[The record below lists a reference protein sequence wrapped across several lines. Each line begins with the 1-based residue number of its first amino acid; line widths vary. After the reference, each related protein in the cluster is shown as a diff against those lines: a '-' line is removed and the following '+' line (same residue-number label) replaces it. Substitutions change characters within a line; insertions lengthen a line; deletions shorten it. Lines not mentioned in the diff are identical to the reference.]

1 MSDRLAVAPI
11 LSRLRDF
18 QRRTVEYVF
27 QRMYLD
33 QERATRF
40 LVADEVGLGKT
51 MVARGIIAKTIRHLE
66 EQGVGRIDI
75 IYVCSNAA
83 IANQNLNRL
92 NVYGN
97 RHFSMA
103 TRLTLLPAHLKGLK
117 ANRINFVSFTP
128 GTTFDLKN
136 RSGVME
142 ERRVLYHML
151 REEFDLSRTGLLNLL
166 QGTAGKDRWRVYAE
180 QQIELDR
187 HLERLFQ
194 QKLRQDRGLLA
205 KLRETA
211 EEFHRHRDFSWDE
224 SNRRYQVI
232 SGLRRT
238 LARVCVDALEP
249 DLVILDEFQRF
260 KQLLHGDDD
269 AAQLAQALF
278 DHPEVRVLLL
288 SATPYKMLTLHHET
302 DEDHYEDFHRTLEF
316 LLGSKQAVAEV
327 ASNLDRFRRALHG
340 LGQGSEEEAEQSR
353 SAIENGLRRVI
364 VRTERVPATEQRDAM
379 LSEPTIAAQ
388 LQPADLKQAVVVDQI
403 AKALKSWDAIEY
415 WKSSPYLL
423 NVMKEYEMKRLL
435 RAQMKRPSQEL
446 VDALARAQNQLLRR
460 GHFERYREL
469 DPANGRLRSL
479 MDATVNQGQWRLLW
493 LPPSLPY
500 WQPTGAYADQ
510 PSMTKALVFS
520 AWQVVSDAIAMF
532 CSYEAE
538 RRMLG
543 QDRSRPRYSSLV
555 KSRRGLLRFAASAE
569 DRLAGMPLFCLLY
582 PCIALA
588 ADLDPLAI
596 GLECDGGGP
605 PSIDWV
611 KARVKEKIAAMLRQT
626 GCWPTSEEGREDQ
639 RWYWAAL
646 AILDAR
652 HAPWIKA
659 WCSSSDPTGWRQV
672 GVEADE
678 EAASGFARH
687 ADYFAEFMDGSS
699 DLGRAPEDLLD
710 VLVEVALASPAVCAL
725 RALRRVV
732 RWIDLDDRAL
742 LNAAAR
748 IGGGFR
754 TLFNLPEAMGL
765 LRAEDGG
772 LPYWRRVL
780 QYCLEGNLPAV
791 LDEYLHWLRESL
803 GLVDQNAR
811 DSVTQL
817 GETVWEALSVK
828 PSLLEL
834 DQIRVA
840 PRTGAILLDPF
851 RLRSRFAMRFG
862 TVRGEQDDTLARAE
876 TVQKAF
882 NSPFRPFILAS
893 TSIGQEGLDFHPYCH
908 VVYHWNLPSN
918 PVDLEQREGRVHRYK
933 GHAIRKNLALRF
945 GLRGLRRV
953 YQYGD
958 DPWTTLFDLASAE
971 RPAGKDDLEPY
982 WVYPVEGGSSVERR
996 VPMLPFSKEQQRLPD
1011 LRASLAVYRLVFGQP
1026 RQEDLLSHLKGRPP
1040 EELARWRISL
1050 APPPLTSDIAPSAT
1064 PAAESGSDFDLYC
1077 RRCGQAVPHRC
1088 VESDAVEL
1096 HWQSGDQVM
1105 FLYWSRRNGG
1115 PQYCPGEVEA
1125 VNDGVAEV
1133 SFPEFKGT
1141 LRRRG
1146 GDIFWDSNSRER
1158 CRLVSHWDPSGGPA
1172 IALVCPKCGGHGSHS
1187 CDVNPI
1193 RPCHKFKQG
1202 ERILVTYPPS
1212 DGIDA
1217 GTFTGSVV
1225 RSSGKVVRVHLQY
1238 EVTSCETVHL
1248 VQNAACDWLDLEY
1261 GVPCQVVRAG

>member
-11 LSRLRDF
+11 LNRLRDF
-18 QRRTVEYVF
+18 QRRTVEYAF
-27 QRMYLD
+27 RRMYLD
-33 QERATRF
+33 EERTTRF

-66 EQGVGRIDI
+66 DQGVERIDI

-83 IANQNLNRL
+83 IASQNLNRL

-97 RHFSMA
+97 RHFTMA

-117 ANRINFVSFTP
+117 ANRINFISFTP

-136 RSGVME
+136 RGGVME
-142 ERRVLYHML
+142 ERRVLYQML
-151 REEFDLSRTGLLNLL
+151 RDGFDLSRTGLLNLL

-180 QQIELDR
+180 QPVELDP

-194 QKLRQDRGLLA
+194 KQLRQDRSLLA

-211 EEFHRHRDFSWDE
+211 EEFHRHREFSWEE

-232 SGLRRT
+232 SGLRRA

-278 DHPEVRVLLL
+278 EHPEVRVLLL

-302 DEDHYEDFHRTLEF
+302 DEDHYEDFQRTLEF
-316 LLGSKQAVAEV
+316 LLGSKEAVAEV
-327 ASNLDRFRRALHG
+327 ACNLDRFRRALHG
-340 LGQGSEEEAEQSR
+340 LGQGTEEDAEQAR
-353 SAIENGLRRVI
+353 SAIENCLRRVI
-364 VRTERVPATEQRDAM
+364 ARTERVPATEQRDAM
-379 LSEPTIAAQ
+379 LSEPTVLAP
-388 LQPADLKQAVVVDQI
+388 LQPSDLKQAVLVDQV
-403 AKALKSWDAIEY
+403 AKALKTWDAIEY

-435 RAQMKRPSQEL
+435 RAQVKRPSQEL
-446 VDALARAQNQLLRR
+446 VDTLAGAQNLLLRR

-500 WQPTGAYADQ
+500 WQPMGAFADHQ
-510 PSMTKALVFS
+510 NMTKALVFS
-520 AWQVVSDAIAMF
+520 AWQVVPDAIAMF

-538 RRMLG
+538 RRMLAHEG
-543 QDRSRPRYSSLV
+543 GRPRYSALL
-555 KSRRGLLRFAASAE
+555 KSRRALLRFAGAAD

-582 PCIALA
+582 PSITLA
-588 ADLDPLAI
+588 AEVDPLIICLAF
-596 GLECDGGGP
+596 DGGGP
-605 PSIDWV
+605 PSLDWV
-611 KARVKEKIAAMLRQT
+611 RARVREKIADLLRRT
-626 GCWPTSEEGREDQ
+626 GCWPASEEGREDQ

-652 HAPWIKA
+652 RAPWVKW
-659 WCSSSDPTGWRQV
+659 WCSSNDPKGWRQV

-678 EAASGFARH
+678 EAATGFARH
-687 ADYFAEFMDGSS
+687 ADYFAEFMGGST
-699 DLGRAPEDLLD
+699 DLGRPPEDLLD
-710 VLVEVALASPAVCAL
+710 VLVEVAIASPAVCAL
-725 RALRRVV
+725 RALKRVV
-732 RWIDLDDRAL
+732 RWIDFDEPSL

-748 IGGGFR
+748 VSEGFR
-754 TLFNLPEAMGL
+754 TLFNLPDVMAL

-780 QYCLEGNLPAV
+780 QYCLEGNLASV
-791 LDEYLHWLRESL
+791 LDEYFHWLRESL
-803 GLVDQNAR
+803 GLVDQNAV
-811 DSVTQL
+811 DSVTQI
-817 GETVWEALSVK
+817 GETASEALSVRT
-828 PSLLEL
+828 SRLEV
-834 DQIRVA
+834 DQIRVK
-840 PRTGAILLDPF
+840 PRSSGISLDPF
-851 RLRSRFAMRFG
+851 SLRCRFAMRFG
-862 TVRGEQDDTLARAE
+862 NLRTEQDDKLARAE

-933 GHAIRKNLALRF
+933 GHAIRKNLALQY
-945 GLRGLRRV
+945 GLQELRSVYRG
-953 YQYGD
+953 GD
-958 DPWTTLFDLASAE
+958 DPWTRLFDLAAAK

-982 WVYPVEGGSSVERR
+982 WIYPVEGGSSVERR

-1040 EELARWRISL
+1040 EDIARWRISL
-1050 APPPLTSDIAPSAT
+1050 APPQLSSDIAQGVISPPEFAT
-1064 PAAESGSDFDLYC
+1064 EDVLYC
-1077 RRCGQAVPHRC
+1077 RRCGEAVPHRC
-1088 VESDAVEL
+1088 SEPDTTEL
-1096 HWQSGDQVM
+1096 RWQTGDEVM
-1105 FLYWSRRNGG
+1105 FFYWARRNGG
-1115 PQYCPGEVEA
+1115 PQYCLGEVEA

-1133 SFPEFKGT
+1133 AFPDFKGV
-1141 LRRRG
+1141 LRRRE
-1146 GDIFWDSNSRER
+1146 GDLFWDSNSRER
-1158 CRLVSHWDPSGGPA
+1158 CRFVSHWDPSGGPA
-1172 IALVCPKCGGHGSHS
+1172 IALVCPKCGRHISHS
-1187 CDVNPI
+1187 CQVPPPL
-1193 RPCHKFKQG
+1193 PCHEYRPG
-1202 ERILVTYPPS
+1202 DRIVVTYAPT
-1212 DGIDA
+1212 DGIEA
-1217 GTFTGSVV
+1217 GAYVGCVV
-1225 RSSGKVVRVHLQY
+1225 RSTGHLVRVNLEYDDTTH
-1238 EVTSCETVHL
+1238 ETVHL
-1248 VQNAACDWLDLEY
+1248 ARNAKGHWVDLEY
-1261 GVPCQVVRAG
+1261 AVPCVVEPGE

>member
-11 LSRLRDF
+11 LNRLRDF

-27 QRMYLD
+27 RRMYLD
-33 QERATRF
+33 EERTTRF

-66 EQGVGRIDI
+66 DQGVERIDI
-75 IYVCSNAA
+75 VYVCSNAA
-83 IANQNLNRL
+83 VASQNLNRL

-97 RHFSMA
+97 RHFTMA

-117 ANRINFVSFTP
+117 ANRINFISFTP

-136 RSGVME
+136 RGGVME
-142 ERRVLYHML
+142 ERRVLYRML
-151 REEFDLSRTGLLNLL
+151 RDGFDLSRTGLLNLL

-180 QQIELDR
+180 QGVELDP

-194 QKLRQDRGLLA
+194 KQLRQDRSLLA

-211 EEFHRHRDFSWDE
+211 EEFHRHREFSWEE

-232 SGLRRT
+232 SGLRRA

-278 DHPEVRVLLL
+278 EHPEVRVLLL

-302 DEDHYEDFHRTLEF
+302 DEDHYEDFQRTLEF
-316 LLGSKQAVAEV
+316 LMGSKEAVVEV
-327 ASNLDRFRRALHG
+327 ARNLDRFRRALHG
-340 LGQGSEEEAEQSR
+340 LGQGTEEEAEQAR
-353 SAIENGLRRVI
+353 SAIENCLRRVI
-364 VRTERVPATEQRDAM
+364 ARTERVPATEQRDAM
-379 LSEPTIAAQ
+379 LSEPSVTAP
-388 LQPADLKQAVVVDQI
+388 LRPSDLKQAVLVDQV
-403 AKALKSWDAIEY
+403 AKALKTWDAIEY

-435 RAQMKRPSQEL
+435 RDQMKRPSQDL
-446 VDALARAQNQLLRR
+446 VDVLARAQNQLLRR

-500 WQPTGAYADQ
+500 WQPMGAYADQ
-510 PSMTKALVFS
+510 QNMTKALVFS
-520 AWQVVSDAIAMF
+520 AWQVVPDAISMF

-538 RRMLG
+538 RHMLSHEG
-543 QDRSRPRYSSLV
+543 GRPKYSALL
-555 KSRRGLLRFAASAE
+555 KSRRALLGFAGAAD
-569 DRLAGMPLFCLLY
+569 DRLAGMRLFCLLY
-582 PCIALA
+582 PSIALA
-588 ADLDPLAI
+588 AEVDPLTI
-596 GLECDGGGP
+596 CLTFDGGGP
-605 PSIDWV
+605 PSLDWV
-611 KARVKEKIAAMLRQT
+611 RARVREKIADLLRRT
-626 GCWPTSEEGREDQ
+626 GCWPASEAGREDQ

-652 HAPWIKA
+652 HAPWMKR
-659 WCSSSDPTGWRQV
+659 WCSSSDPTGWRQA
-672 GVEADE
+672 GVEPEE

-687 ADYFAEFMDGSS
+687 ADYFVEYMRGSME
-699 DLGRAPEDLLD
+699 LGRAPEDLLD
-710 VLVEVALASPAVCAL
+710 VLVEVAIASPAVCAL
-725 RALRRVV
+725 RALKRVV
-732 RWIDLDDRAL
+732 RWIDLDEPSL

-748 IGGGFR
+748 VSEGFR
-754 TLFNLPEAMGL
+754 TLFNLPEVMAL

-780 QYCLEGNLPAV
+780 QYCLEGNLTAV
-791 LDEYLHWLRESL
+791 LDEYFHWLRESL
-803 GLVDQNAR
+803 GLADQNAA
-811 DSVTQL
+811 DSVTQM
-817 GETVWEALSVK
+817 GETASEALSVRT
-828 PSLLEL
+828 SRLEV

-840 PRTGAILLDPF
+840 PRSGVISLDPF
-851 RLRSRFAMRFG
+851 SLRCRFAMRFS
-862 TVRGEQDDTLARAE
+862 TLRSEQDDKLARAE

-945 GLRGLRRV
+945 GLRELRNV
-953 YQYGD
+953 YRNGD
-958 DPWTTLFDLASAE
+958 DPWTRLFDLAAAK
-971 RPAGKDDLEPY
+971 RPADKDDLEPY
-982 WVYPVEGGSSVERR
+982 WIYPVEGGSSVERR

-1026 RQEDLLSHLKGRPP
+1026 RQEDLLAHLKTRPP
-1040 EELARWRISL
+1040 EDIARWRISL
-1050 APPPLTSDIAPSAT
+1050 APPPLSSDAAPGAT
-1064 PAAESGSDFDLYC
+1064 CPAESASGDALYC
-1077 RRCGQAVPHRC
+1077 RRCGEAVPHRC
-1088 VESDAVEL
+1088 GELDTTEL
-1096 HWQSGDQVM
+1096 HWQTGDEVM
-1105 FLYWSRRNGG
+1105 FFYWSRRYGG
-1115 PQYCPGEVEA
+1115 PQYCLGEVEA

-1133 SFPEFKGT
+1133 AFPGFKGV
-1141 LRRRG
+1141 LRRRE
-1146 GDIFWDSNSRER
+1146 GDLFWDSNSRER
-1158 CRLVSHWDPSGGPA
+1158 CRFVSHWDPSGGPVL
-1172 IALVCPKCGGHGSHS
+1172 ALVCPKCGRHISHS
-1187 CDVNPI
+1187 CQFP
-1193 RPCHKFKQG
+1193 PPPSCHEFRRG
-1202 ERILVTYPPS
+1202 DRVVVTYPRT
-1212 DGIDA
+1212 DGIEA
-1217 GTFTGSVV
+1217 GPFAGCVV
-1225 RSSGKVVRVHLQY
+1225 RSTGHVVRVNLEY
-1238 EVTSCETVHL
+1238 DDTPNETVHL
-1248 VQNAACDWLDLEY
+1248 ARNVSGRWVHLEY
-1261 GVPCQVVRAG
+1261 DVPCEAALDE

>member
-11 LSRLRDF
+11 LGRLRDF

-27 QRMYLD
+27 RRMYLD
-33 QERATRF
+33 AERTTRF

-66 EQGVGRIDI
+66 EQGVERIDI

-83 IANQNLNRL
+83 IATQNLNRL

-97 RHFSMA
+97 RHFTMA

-117 ANRINFVSFTP
+117 ANCINFISFTP

-136 RSGVME
+136 RGGVME

-151 REEFDLSRTGLLNLL
+151 REGFDLSRTGLLNLL

-180 QQIELDR
+180 QPVELDQ

-194 QKLRQDRGLLA
+194 KQLRQDRGLLS

-211 EEFHRHRDFSWDE
+211 EEFHRHREFSWEE

-278 DHPEVRVLLL
+278 EHPEVRVLLL

-302 DEDHYEDFHRTLEF
+302 DEDHYEDFQRTLEF

-340 LGQGSEEEAEQSR
+340 LGQGSEEEAEQAR
-353 SAIENGLRRVI
+353 SAIENCLRRVI
-364 VRTERVPATEQRDAM
+364 ARTERVPVTEQRDAM
-379 LSEPTIAAQ
+379 LSEPIVTAS
-388 LQPADLKQAVVVDQI
+388 LQPSDLKQAVLVDQV
-403 AKALKSWDAIEY
+403 AKALKTWDAIEY

-435 RAQMKRPSQEL
+435 REQAKRPSQQL
-446 VDALARAQNQLLRR
+446 VNALAGAQNQLLRR
-460 GHFERYREL
+460 GQFERYREL

-479 MDATVNQGQWRLLW
+479 LDAKVNQGQWRLLW
-493 LPPSLPY
+493 IPPSLPY
-500 WQPTGAYADQ
+500 WQLGGAFADHRN
-510 PSMTKALVFS
+510 MTKALVFS
-520 AWQVVSDAIAMF
+520 AWQVVPDAIAMF

-538 RRMLG
+538 RRMLAHEG
-543 QDRSRPRYSSLV
+543 GRPRYSTLL
-555 KSRRGLLRFAASAE
+555 KSRRALLRFSGSAD
-569 DRLAGMPLFCLLY
+569 DRLAGMPVFCLLY
-582 PCIALA
+582 PSIALA
-588 ADLDPLAI
+588 VEVDPLAI
-596 GLECDGGGP
+596 GLTFDEGGTP
-605 PSIDWV
+605 PLEWV
-611 KARVKEKIAAMLRQT
+611 RVRVREKIADMLRRT
-626 GCWPTSEEGREDQ
+626 GCWPAPEEGREDQ

-652 HAPWIKA
+652 HAPWMRG
-659 WCSSSDPTGWRQV
+659 WCSSNDPTGWRQA
-672 GVEADE
+672 GVEAEE

-687 ADYFAEFMDGSS
+687 ADYFVEFMRGSTE
-699 DLGRAPEDLLD
+699 LGRAPADLLD
-710 VLVEVALASPAVCAL
+710 VLVEVALASPAVCAM

-732 RWIDLDDRAL
+732 RWIDLDERAL

-748 IGGGFR
+748 IGEGFR
-754 TLFNLPEAMGL
+754 TLFNLPEVMAL
-765 LRAEDGG
+765 LRAEDDG

-780 QYCLEGNLPAV
+780 HYCLEGNLPAV
-791 LDEYLHWLRESL
+791 LDEYFHWLRESL
-803 GLVDQNAR
+803 GLADQNAV
-811 DSVTQL
+811 DSVTQI
-817 GETVWEALSVK
+817 GETASEALSVRT
-828 PSLLEL
+828 SRLEV
-834 DQIRVA
+834 DQIRVV
-840 PRTGAILLDPF
+840 PRSGAISLDPF
-851 RLRSRFAMRFG
+851 SLRCRFAMRFG
-862 TVRGEQDDTLARAE
+862 TLRGEQDDKLARAE

-945 GLRGLRRV
+945 GLRELRRM
-953 YQYGD
+953 YRDGD
-958 DPWTTLFDLASAE
+958 DPWAKLFDLAAVA

-982 WVYPVEGGSSVERR
+982 WIYPVEGGFSVERR

-1040 EELARWRISL
+1040 EDIARWRISL
-1050 APPPLTSDIAPSAT
+1050 APPPLPSDIAPGT
-1064 PAAESGSDFDLYC
+1064 PPLAEPEHGDSLYC
-1077 RRCGQAVPHRC
+1077 RRCGEAVFHRC
-1088 VESDAVEL
+1088 GEPAGTEL
-1096 HWQSGDQVM
+1096 HWQTGDEVM
-1105 FLYWSRRNGG
+1105 FFYWSRGNSG
-1115 PQYCPGEVEA
+1115 PQYCLGEVEG

-1133 SFPEFKGT
+1133 AFPDFRGV
-1141 LRRRG
+1141 LRRRER
-1146 GDIFWDSNSRER
+1146 DLFWDSNSRER
-1158 CRLVSHWDPSGGPA
+1158 CRFVSHRDSSDGPT
-1172 IALVCPKCGGHGSHS
+1172 IALVCPKCGRHISHS
-1187 CDVNPI
+1187 CQVPPPSPRHEFRRGD
-1193 RPCHKFKQG
+1193 
-1202 ERILVTYPPS
+1202 RIVVTYPPA
-1212 DGIDA
+1212 DGIEA
-1217 GTFTGSVV
+1217 GSYVGCVMRSTGH
-1225 RSSGKVVRVHLQY
+1225 VVRVNLEYGDSTNEIIH
-1238 EVTSCETVHL
+1238 VARKPSGSWVDL
-1248 VQNAACDWLDLEY
+1248 VY
-1261 GVPCQVVRAG
+1261 GVPCEVAPAE